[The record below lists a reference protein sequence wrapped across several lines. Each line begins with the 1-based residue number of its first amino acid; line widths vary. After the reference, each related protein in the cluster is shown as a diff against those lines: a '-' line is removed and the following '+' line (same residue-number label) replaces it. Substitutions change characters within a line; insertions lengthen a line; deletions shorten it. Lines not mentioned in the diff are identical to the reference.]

1 MSLHAWLWVLVGSSC
16 ALYLGIALRARAR
29 STADFYLAERGVGPI
44 ANGMATAAI
53 WMSAASFVSLAG
65 LLALNGYDASV
76 YLMGWTGGY
85 VLLALLVAPYLRR
98 FGSDTIPEFIG
109 DRYFSHLARLVA
121 VLCLVAVSVT
131 LLIGQMRGVGLA
143 FSRFLDLDLAV
154 GVGVGMGIAL
164 LCALLGGM
172 KGITYTQI
180 AQYLVLTVAYLTPAV
195 FLSLQ
200 LTDHPI
206 PQIGLGGQYLGG
218 GEAGGIALLDKLDQV
233 VTDLGFGAYTVQQDT
248 TLNLFLIA
256 LSLMIGTAALPHV
269 IARFFSVR
277 AVAQARSSAAWTLL
291 FIAILFTTVP
301 AVGAMVRF
309 QLVAAFLGDAHVG
322 PGETPTEQVALAELP
337 DWMAPWS
344 RTGLLAWEDK
354 NGDARLQYY
363 NEANPAFASRAADA
377 GWRGNELTRFDH
389 EILTLATPEI
399 AHLPDWV
406 IALVVAGGLAAV
418 LATAAALLLTLASAI
433 SHDLLKCLLWPGVS
447 DGVELLVG
455 RIAMVPV
462 AALAAYLAL
471 EPPGA
476 SVELVALACGLA
488 AATLFPTLI
497 LGIFDRRANSAGAIL
512 GMLSGLLFTLAY
524 IVWFKG
530 WPLVPG
536 TAMAANTP
544 ANWPFGVSPEACG
557 ALGALINFAVA
568 HLVSRAT
575 AAPPGPIQQ
584 FVDDLRVPNCVGGA
598 PVR

>member
-1 MSLHAWLWVLVGSSC
+1 MSLHAWLWVLVGGSC

-29 STADFYLAERGVGPI
+29 STADFYLADRGVGPI

-53 WMSAASFVSLAG
+53 WMSAATFISLAG

-98 FGSDTIPEFIG
+98 FGSYTIPEFIG
-109 DRYFSHLARLVA
+109 DRYFSNLARLVA
-121 VLCLVAVSVT
+121 VLCLIAVSLT
-131 LLIGQMRGVGLA
+131 LLVAQMRGVGLA
-143 FSRFLDLDLAV
+143 FSRFLELDLTV

-164 LCALLGGM
+164 ACALLGGM

-200 LTDHPI
+200 LTDSPI
-206 PQIGLGGQYLGG
+206 PQIGLGGQLGG
-218 GEAGGIALLDKLDQV
+218 GIPLLDKLDQV
-233 VTDLGFGAYTVQQDT
+233 VTDLGFGAYTARQGA
-248 TLNLFLIA
+248 TLNLFLIT

-277 AVAQARSSAAWTLL
+277 KVAQARSSAAWTLL

-301 AVGAMVRF
+301 AVGAMVRLH
-309 QLVAAFLGDAHVG
+309 LVASLQGVANGG
-322 PGETPTEQVALAELP
+322 PGETSTEQIAPAQVPE
-337 DWMAPWS
+337 WMTAWS

-354 NGDARLQYY
+354 NGDARPQYY

-377 GWRGNELTRFDH
+377 GWQGNELTRLDP

-399 AHLPDWV
+399 AQLPDWV

-418 LATAAALLLTLASAI
+418 LAAAAALLLTLASAI
-433 SHDLLKCLLWPGVS
+433 SHDLLKGLLWPGVS
-447 DGVELLVG
+447 DQAELLVG

-462 AALAAYLAL
+462 AGFAAYLAF

-476 SVELVALACGLA
+476 SAELVALACGLA
-488 AATLFPTLI
+488 AATLFPALV
-497 LGIFDRRANSAGAIL
+497 LGIFDRRANSTGAIL
-512 GMLSGLLFTLAY
+512 GMLAGLSFTLTY
-524 IVWFKG
+524 IVWLKG

-536 TAMAANTP
+536 SAMAANTP
-544 ANWPFGVSPEACG
+544 GHWPFGVSPEGCG

-568 HLVSRAT
+568 HLVSRIT
-575 AAPPGPIQQ
+575 TAPPAPIQQ
-584 FVDDLRVPNCVGGA
+584 FVDDLRVPNCAGRA